1 MNDCDKYLELIS
13 DYLDTNEMDAELK
26 AHLDTCAACQVEL
39 KALQAMV
46 ADLNALP
53 AIPLPEGFHER
64 AMENV
69 RKEQKA
75 QKPQKVRKTFAYKP
89 NKINF
94 SKYTNVAAA
103 VAVCF
108 ILFGSALTLANNA
121 VTGMQFGQ
129 RGDRTVTEGVASWA
143 YPAPAAAAPMAPAPA
158 VAPAPMA
165 EQVELADIAYDTY
178 PVDADALPV
187 PVAAESGAPELPHT
201 RIGIEP
207 VELRG
212 QLYGERIN
220 LSIVHSDHTEVISR
234 NHSITITVEDMDQA
248 VLLLRMA
255 GYEIEHSSISE
266 FGSFLALNVPVHEFE
281 NARALATSL
290 GEVNFEWEGR
300 TDLTRETN
308 DLAVR
313 YLARLEEST
322 RLASLIGRA
331 ERAEDIIL
339 LQGRI
344 SQIEH
349 ERARFRG
356 SYNQN
361 LVNAQSVSV
370 SINLNPEGR
379 PIYHAPRS
387 FSERMGV
394 AFTSSVNFTTATFE
408 GVLVLVASSVVPLAL
423 IAVVGGAGYFV
434 YKKVKARSVKEGGH
448 EHEEDK

>member
-13 DYLDTNEMDAELK
+13 DYLDTNEMSAELK
-26 AHLDTCAACQVEL
+26 AHLDTCVACQVEL
-39 KALQAMV
+39 KAMQVMLN
-46 ADLNALP
+46 DLNALP
-53 AIPLPEGFHER
+53 AIPLTEGFHER
-64 AMENV
+64 AMANV
-69 RKEQKA
+69 RKEQKP
-75 QKPQKVRKTFAYKP
+75 KKERKTFVRTP
-89 NKINF
+89 NKINVA
-94 SKYTNVAAA
+94 KYTNVAAT

-121 VTGMQFGQ
+121 VTGMQFAQ
-129 RGDRTVTEGVASWA
+129 RNDRAVAEGVASWF
-143 YPAPAAAAPMAPAPA
+143 YSVPAASAPMAPA
-158 VAPAPMA
+158 APAPMA
-165 EQVELADIAYDTY
+165 AQVEVADIAYDEDT
-178 PVDADALPV
+178 PVLLVGRGVAEPIYGRQILPY
-187 PVAAESGAPELPHT
+187 A
-201 RIGIEP
+201 
-207 VELRG
+207 
-212 QLYGERIN
+212 ERIN
-220 LSIVHSDHTEVISR
+220 LSIVHSNHTEVISR

-281 NARALATSL
+281 DARASVTSL

-313 YLARLEEST
+313 YLARLDEST
-322 RLASLIGRA
+322 RLAALIGRA

-361 LVNAQSVSV
+361 LTNSQSISM
-370 SINLNPEGR
+370 SINLNPESR
-379 PIYHAPRS
+379 PIYHTPRS
-387 FSERMGV
+387 FSERMGD

-408 GVLVLVASSVVPLAL
+408 GALVLVASSVVPLAF
-423 IAVVGGAGYFV
+423 IALVGGVGYFV
-434 YKKVKARSVKEGGH
+434 YKKVKTRGEYKGGH
-448 EHEEDK
+448 GHEEDE

>member
-1 MNDCDKYLELIS
+1 MTDCDKYLELIS
-13 DYLDTNEMDAELK
+13 DYLDTNEMSSELK

-39 KALQAMV
+39 KAMQAMI
-46 ADLNALP
+46 AELNALP

-69 RKEQKA
+69 RKEQKS
-75 QKPQKVRKTFAYKP
+75 KKVRKTFAYKP
-89 NKINF
+89 SEINF

-108 ILFGSALTLANNA
+108 ILFGSALTLANNTVA
-121 VTGMQFGQ
+121 SMQFTQ
-129 RGDRTVTEGVASWA
+129 RDNRAMTEGVASWA
-143 YPAPAAAAPMAPAPA
+143 YPAPAATAPMAAPAAPMAA
-158 VAPAPMA
+158 
-165 EQVELADIAYDTY
+165 QVETADIAYEASSADT
-178 PVDADALPV
+178 DAQSALPA
-187 PVAAESGAPELPHT
+187 PSAARGVS
-201 RIGIEP
+201 EP
-207 VELRG
+207 RH
-212 QLYGERIN
+212 ERPIQPYAEPIN
-220 LSIVHSDHTEVISR
+220 LGIVHSNHADVISR
-234 NHSITITVEDMDQA
+234 NHSITITIEDMEQA

-266 FGSFLALNVPVHEFE
+266 FGSFLALNIPLHELE
-281 NARALATSL
+281 NARALAASL

-322 RLASLIGRA
+322 RLASLINRA

-361 LVNAQSVSV
+361 LLNSQSVSM

-379 PIYHAPRS
+379 PIYHAPQS
-387 FSERMGV
+387 FSERMGT
-394 AFTSSVNFTTATFE
+394 AFTSSVNFTTAAFE

-423 IAVVGGAGYFV
+423 IGAIGGAGYFV
-434 YKKVKARSVKEGGH
+434 YRKVKARNEYKGGH
-448 EHEEDK
+448 GHEEDE